1 MKFTTENVLR
11 VQQELIDEVAGT
23 VWECE
28 TAEEKAEIAIWI
40 DGLRTMTDAVIK
52 AIEEIERV
60 RFGVREE
67 TV

>member
-28 TAEEKAEIAIWI
+28 TTEQKAEIAIWI
-40 DGLRTMTDAVIK
+40 DGVRTMTDAIIK
-52 AIEEIERV
+52 AIEELDRM
-60 RFGVREE
+60 
-67 TV
+67 